1 MRDSVCM
8 QGRSGTR
15 AGLVY
20 LLAGAALGAA
30 VVIVLWIYS
39 GGKPF
44 GELVG
49 TADVRPAT
57 PAAVQPSAPADR
69 AATPAGTGA
78 QLESEP
84 PAVGRS
90 RELQFKKKTAA
101 KRTAK
106 PRPRPRRRR
115 RPRKKPARR
124 KQVVRVVAPPST
136 TADDEEIPVAVVPS
150 PAPSAAPAPPAPAPA
165 GGGGKPVNRAPTSGV
180 GAGEG

>member
-1 MRDSVCM
+1 M

-30 VVIVLWIYS
+30 VVLVLWMFS

-49 TADVRPAT
+49 TDDVSPAT
-57 PAAVQPSAPADR
+57 PAAVQPGAPAQR
-69 AATPAGTGA
+69 AATPANADA

-84 PAVGRS
+84 PVVGRS
-90 RELQFKKKTAA
+90 SELQFRKKTAA

-106 PRPRPRRRR
+106 ARAVAKAKKK
-115 RPRKKPARR
+115 PRKKPARR
-124 KQVVRVVAPPST
+124 KQVVRVVAPPPSS

-150 PAPSAAPAPPAPAPA
+150 PAPTAAPAPPAPAPA
-165 GGGGKPVNRAPTSGV
+165 GGGGGPGNRAPTGGV

>member
-1 MRDSVCM
+1 M

-30 VVIVLWIYS
+30 VVLVLWIVS

-49 TADVRPAT
+49 TDRCQARRHPPPRSPARRRTAPRRP
-57 PAAVQPSAPADR
+57 PSA
-69 AATPAGTGA
+69 GA

-90 RELQFKKKTAA
+90 RELQFKKKAAA

-106 PRPRPRRRR
+106 AKAKAKAKKK
-115 RPRKKPARR
+115 PRKKPARR
-124 KQVVRVVAPPST
+124 KQVVRVVAPPPST
-136 TADDEEIPVAVVPS
+136 TAADEEIPVAVVPS
-150 PAPSAAPAPPAPAPA
+150 PAPTAAPAPPAPAPA
-165 GGGGKPVNRAPTSGV
+165 GGGQ
-180 GAGEG
+180 AGEAGPDLRGRGRRGLS